1 MTGRRLSVW
10 PPLPPAIHGRRPRP
24 LPFPFDRP
32 HRLYS
37 RARHGLWHAVRSSG
51 LRTGD
56 VVLAPAFHH
65 GSEIEAL
72 IRAGLE
78 VRFYELDERLA
89 PESGVDDLVDDR
101 VKAFHL
107 THVLGVPQ
115 DARRWRKWADDRGLL
130 LIEDV
135 AQGWPGRAGGQ
146 PVGTCGDISIFC
158 VYKTFGVPDGGAVVA
173 PSLPSEPDAG
183 DMGGRR
189 LLRRHASWAISRS
202 SGAARALMRF
212 QQRHDFSHEADI
224 SLGHPT
230 RGPLRATRYALP
242 RVFDTRAPER
252 RRANFRYLRN
262 ELENLF
268 SPAFDVDLDEA
279 SPFAFPIEVDAK
291 ERVDQELIEAGI
303 GPERFWAFPHPAL
316 EAQRFPRSTRL
327 RQRLLALPV
336 HQELTRRDL
345 ERIVEATRRAVRTAH
360 G

>member
-10 PPLPPAIHGRRPRP
+10 PPLPPAIHGRRPRA

-37 RARHGLWHAVRSSG
+37 RARHGLWQAVRSSG
-51 LRTGD
+51 LSPGD

-89 PESGVDDLVDDR
+89 PSGVDDLVDDR
-101 VKAFHL
+101 VRAFHL
-107 THVLGVPQ
+107 THVLGIPQ
-115 DARRWRKWADDRGLL
+115 DARRWRMWADDRDLL

-146 PVGTCGDISIFC
+146 PVGSWGDISIFC

-173 PSLPSEPDAG
+173 PSLPSEPDLG
-183 DMGGRR
+183 DMGVRR

-202 SGAARALMRF
+202 SGAARTLTRF
-212 QQRHDFSHEADI
+212 QKRHDFSHEADI
-224 SLGHPT
+224 SLGDPS
-230 RGPLRATRYALP
+230 RDALRATRYALP
-242 RVFDTRAPER
+242 RVFDAQAAER
-252 RRANFRYLRN
+252 RRANFMYLKN
-262 ELENLF
+262 ELQDLF

-279 SPFAFPIEVDAK
+279 SPFAFPIDVEAK
-291 ERVDQELIEAGI
+291 ERVDDELIRAGI
-303 GPERFWAFPHPAL
+303 GPERFWAFAHPAL
-316 EAQRFPRSTRL
+316 EVERFPDSMRL
-327 RQRLLALPV
+327 RRRLLALPV
-336 HQELTRRDL
+336 HQELSQPDL